1 MRIAPALPLRLSLGG
16 YFLYS
21 GLRKFEPE
29 APGRMEPLIRRGYP
43 FAVDLVG
50 FPRFFAAVRLFE
62 LTTALGLLR
71 GRRTQLAGAASAL
84 FGAMLLVLL
93 WRLPDMFHPGS
104 RWRLTTGG
112 MEQLKNVWIV
122 GIGLAL
128 AIGGSDC
135 GGARRRGK
143 PS

>member
-1 MRIAPALPLRLSLGG
+1 
-16 YFLYS
+16 
-21 GLRKFEPE
+21 
-29 APGRMEPLIRRGYP
+29 MEPLIRRGYP

-62 LTTALGLLR
+62 LSTALGLLLGPGTR
-71 GRRTQLAGAASAL
+71 LAGAVSTM

-93 WRLPDMFHPGS
+93 WRLPDTFHPGS
-104 RWRLTTGG
+104 RWRLTTKG

-128 AIGGSDC
+128 AIGESDC

-143 PS
+143 SSEG